1 MGSSWRKLAGEAM
14 GERDEMP
21 RPLIHRY
28 RSVATEEA
36 INILLE
42 RMSHTERCELNA
54 RLMADHSTIQEYVG
68 ALLTAHERWDLVEWD
83 EVTEEQP
90 SDEETTRV
98 VPSPSFRQGAHGGAH
113 PR

>member
-1 MGSSWRKLAGEAM
+1 MGQ
-14 GERDEMP
+14 RDQKP
-21 RPLIHRY
+21 RALIHRY
-28 RSVATEEA
+28 RSVATEQA
-36 INILLE
+36 ISILLE

-54 RLMADHSTIQEYVG
+54 RLMAENSTIQEYVG

-90 SDEETTRV
+90 ADEETTRV
-98 VPSPSFRQGAHGGAH
+98 VPPPAFRRDTGGGAH